1 MEEIEKVKE
10 REVVRRITMKKE
22 WIWFVQAIF
31 EDTHMATVT
40 LGDNESLT
48 FFYDKKNKPFIN
60 EYLEKVFEFLKKD
73 DKEENT

>member
-10 REVVRRITMKKE
+10 REVVRRVTMKKE

-40 LGDNESLT
+40 LGDSEGLT
-48 FFYDKKNKPFIN
+48 FFYDKKNEPFIN
-60 EYLEKVFEFLKKD
+60 EYLEKVFEFLEKA
-73 DKEENT
+73 DKEEKP